1 VTGVSTHILDTV
13 RGEPASGVVV
23 RLERA
28 GPGTRGGEPGTNRET
43 ETGRVI
49 EIGQG
54 TTGLDGRIADFGA
67 GLLETGTYRLVFETG
82 PYLSAEHPGRPGS
95 GERGGGAFFPEVVVT
110 FTADGRRSRYHIPL
124 LLSPYSYTTYRGS

>member
-23 RLERA
+23 RLEHA
-28 GPGTRGGEPGTNRET
+28 NLGARGSEPGS
-43 ETGRVI
+43 GRGSEVGQATQF
-49 EIGQG
+49 GQG
-54 TTGLDGRIADFGA
+54 TTDLDGRITDFGA
-67 GLLETGTYRLVFETG
+67 GLLEPGAYRLVFETG
-82 PYLSAEHPGRPGS
+82 PYLSAEHPGLPGG
-95 GERGGGAFFPEVVVT
+95 GERGGGAFFPEIVVT